1 MRAILK
7 SRVREMGGDPPRRTR
22 PKPSEVTVTPFL
34 VDPRGW
40 CVGHYNPGGTVGG
53 SVAAVRRSRRDRT
66 TGRAAADAWCSAYL
80 CFRRGMERVVKRQ
93 MRVARL
99 VISRASEGENLLWAL
114 KQAAFRTDVNPI
126 LGMSLPAGTT
136 LAAAGF
142 GQVCG
147 FIEFGTD

>member
-1 MRAILK
+1 
-7 SRVREMGGDPPRRTR
+7 
-22 PKPSEVTVTPFL
+22 
-34 VDPRGW
+34 
-40 CVGHYNPGGTVGG
+40 
-53 SVAAVRRSRRDRT
+53 
-66 TGRAAADAWCSAYL
+66 
-80 CFRRGMERVVKRQ
+80 MERVVKRQ

-99 VISRASEGENLLWAL
+99 VISRASEGENLLWEL
-114 KQAAFRTDVNPI
+114 KQAVETFSPEKVLILVLNIKAKHYESFRTDVNPI

>member
-1 MRAILK
+1 
-7 SRVREMGGDPPRRTR
+7 
-22 PKPSEVTVTPFL
+22 
-34 VDPRGW
+34 
-40 CVGHYNPGGTVGG
+40 
-53 SVAAVRRSRRDRT
+53 
-66 TGRAAADAWCSAYL
+66 
-80 CFRRGMERVVKRQ
+80 

-99 VISRASEGENLLWAL
+99 VISRASEGENLLWEL
-114 KQAAFRTDVNPI
+114 KQAVETFSPEKVLILVLNMKAKHYESFRTDVNPI

>member
-1 MRAILK
+1 
-7 SRVREMGGDPPRRTR
+7 
-22 PKPSEVTVTPFL
+22 
-34 VDPRGW
+34 
-40 CVGHYNPGGTVGG
+40 
-53 SVAAVRRSRRDRT
+53 
-66 TGRAAADAWCSAYL
+66 
-80 CFRRGMERVVKRQ
+80 MERVVKRQ

-114 KQAAFRTDVNPI
+114 KQAVFRTDVNPI

>member
-1 MRAILK
+1 
-7 SRVREMGGDPPRRTR
+7 
-22 PKPSEVTVTPFL
+22 
-34 VDPRGW
+34 
-40 CVGHYNPGGTVGG
+40 
-53 SVAAVRRSRRDRT
+53 
-66 TGRAAADAWCSAYL
+66 
-80 CFRRGMERVVKRQ
+80 MERVVKRQ

-99 VISRASEGENLLWAL
+99 VISRASEGENLLWEL
-114 KQAAFRTDVNPI
+114 KQAVETFSPEKVLILVLNMKAKHYESFRTDVNPI